1 MLGIIHTERKGNV
14 SHLEKE
20 ILRLSHKHQLT
31 HIGSCLMAV
40 NPIEAIYK
48 VKKHDE
54 PFILSSGHMGLALYC
69 VLEAWGFGLA
79 EDLVKEMGTHPNR
92 NMKRGIWAS
101 TGSLGHGIGLAVGM
115 AIADKT
121 RNVYVILSDGEC
133 AEGSVW
139 EALRVASDLRLE
151 NLRIAVICNGF
162 GAYGKIDVDVLEKRL
177 QMFYPMLIIKANTF
191 NYPAWLQ
198 GQQAHYIK
206 IDDKR
211 AKELGI

>member
-1 MLGIIHTERKGNV
+1 
-14 SHLEKE
+14 
-20 ILRLSHKHQLT
+20 
-31 HIGSCLMAV
+31 
-40 NPIEAIYK
+40 
-48 VKKHDE
+48 
-54 PFILSSGHMGLALYC
+54 
-69 VLEAWGFGLA
+69 
-79 EDLVKEMGTHPNR
+79 
-92 NMKRGIWAS
+92 
-101 TGSLGHGIGLAVGM
+101 M

-177 QMFYPMLIIKANTF
+177 QMFYPILVIKANTF